1 LSALWRLTLRPH
13 GALHLGAAR
22 LLLLAHHAAQ
32 QAGGRVELFIDDTQ
46 KPAPEVIAAAERDL
60 AWLGLGWERA
70 THARAVA
77 TADAVAALKA
87 SGRLYPCWEP
97 EAELAARRRW
107 RIRRGQNP
115 AYDRSMLK
123 LSDGRR
129 AELLAERAPYW
140 RFKLTDGMAA
150 WRDFLRG
157 IKPVAM
163 DRVDDPILLDA
174 EDRPSVLLAM
184 AAHDLAS
191 GTACVAS
198 AEDRLAET
206 AALFDV
212 RAVLAPH
219 LPLPQAAHFPLLPGL
234 EGPALRSL
242 TLHRLRADGVLPEA
256 LRAYLATAET
266 FDMAGLLAANRA
278 ALGGL
283 PFADVAPHLPAGAG
297 EEFWAAV
304 RGHIDLLGE
313 AAHWWQ
319 VVAGTIDPPDAPD
332 PRLAEAARALPA
344 DMGAAWP
351 ELLRHADAATLY
363 RALAAED
370 SGPDMQTLLPLIGRD
385 RAFSR
390 LMQAAGPR

>member
-1 LSALWRLTLRPH
+1 MSALWRLTLRPH

-22 LLLLAHHAAQ
+22 LLMLGFRAAED
-32 QAGGRVELFIDDTQ
+32 AGAQVELFIDDSAN
-46 KPAPEVIAAAERDL
+46 PAPEVVAAAERDL
-60 AWLGLGWERA
+60 GWLGIACQQTTRA
-70 THARAVA
+70 NAVA
-77 TADAVAALKA
+77 TDDAVAALKA

-115 AYDRSMLK
+115 AYDRSMLR

-129 AELLAERAPYW
+129 AELMAERAPYW
-140 RFKLTDGMAA
+140 RFKLTDGLAA
-150 WRDFLRG
+150 WRDLCRG

-174 EDRPSVLLAM
+174 EDRPSALLVM
-184 AAHDLAS
+184 AVHDLAS
-191 GTACVAS
+191 GTGCVAS
-198 AEDRLAET
+198 AEDRLTET
-206 AALFDV
+206 AALFDI

-242 TLHRLRADGVLPEA
+242 TLHRLRADGVLPDA
-256 LRAYLATAET
+256 LRAYLAAAES
-266 FDMAGLLAANRA
+266 FEMAGLLAANRG
-278 ALGGL
+278 ALGVL
-283 PFADVAPHLPAGAG
+283 PFADVAPQLPEGAG
-297 EEFWAAV
+297 EEFWAAI
-304 RGHIDLLGE
+304 RGHIDLLSE
-313 AAHWWQ
+313 ATHWWQ

-332 PRLAEAARALPA
+332 PRLAEVARALPA
-344 DMGAAWP
+344 DMGAAWA

-363 RALAAED
+363 RALTAED
-370 SGPDMQTLLPLIGRD
+370 SGPSMQTLLPLIGRD

-390 LMQAAGPR
+390 LMLAAGTK